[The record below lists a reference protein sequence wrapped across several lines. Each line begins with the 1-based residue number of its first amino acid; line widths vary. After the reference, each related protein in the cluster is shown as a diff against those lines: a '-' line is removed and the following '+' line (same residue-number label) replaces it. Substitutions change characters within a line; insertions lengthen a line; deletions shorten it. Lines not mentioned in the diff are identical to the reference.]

1 MDEKD
6 VIKFKTAHKE
16 GKLVKPEQPGH
27 VIAKLVVSAPRSL
40 SGQFLE

>member
-6 VIKFKTAHKE
+6 VIKFKTAHEE
-16 GKLVKPEQPGH
+16 GKLVKPDQPGR

-40 SGQFLE
+40 SGRFIE